1 MRFLLVL
8 LLTSPALAQP
18 TPADSLRLGL
28 AGLGNAVWLTGQN
41 AAGLNQWQGFGY
53 GITRLS
59 GEHHTGDFR
68 RPQEPRQRTA
78 IGLHS
83 EGLRDV
89 SGWRVYGD
97 FDYQKQLDEQIG
109 FSHGYDPLNGNPY
122 VWADTLAGRWERDH
136 IRARVAVAAPR
147 LGRWQLGLS
156 VPYHVGQ
163 GSRLLDPKPFYRFRD
178 LSLLPSVWRQVSAR
192 WGWGF
197 VLGGQFTQEEN
208 EVGFFAIDFPL
219 LYRLRGYGS
228 FSQSPIVSAERLVKG
243 TVWQGTLQGH
253 WQRQTGSQTVSWL
266 GQVGGRIRQET
277 IREGIAAPEAG
288 GVFNETVAEAL
299 LARLQT
305 NGSGGHRLALQ
316 TQLRQGTG
324 TDPILRTVNPAYT
337 RTTTRL
343 DASRWRQSAGRFSR
357 ETAWLMAETLDYR
370 DQITRTN
377 WSALRVSAQVEW
389 LRRWERSGPRQAGP
403 RQADGADGQGWFGRL
418 GAGGRYVPSR
428 QFRALRPTRLTA
440 LLTRPD
446 YAVQVADGLLLT
458 GGFGRDFRLN
468 AVNKLLHRV
477 EARAEGML
485 TPNAGQ
491 RWLATL
497 SYSILYL

>member
-8 LLTSPALAQP
+8 LLAVSPALAQP

-41 AAGLNQWQGFGY
+41 AAGLGQWQGFGY

-59 GEHHTGDFR
+59 VTHHTGDFR

-78 IGLHS
+78 IGLQS
-83 EGLRDV
+83 EGMRNV
-89 SGWRVYGD
+89 AGWRVYGD
-97 FDYQKQLDEQIG
+97 FDYQKRFDRQIA

-122 VWADTLAGRWERDH
+122 VWADTLAGDWQRDH

-178 LSLLPSVWRQVSAR
+178 LALLPSVWRQVSAR
-192 WGWGF
+192 WGWGA

-243 TVWQGTLQGH
+243 TIWQGTLQSH
-253 WQRQTGSQTVSWL
+253 WQRQTGPRTVSWL
-266 GQVGGRIRQET
+266 GQVGGRLRQET

-288 GVFNETVAEAL
+288 GIFDETVVDAM

-305 NGSGGHRLALQ
+305 AGSGGHRLALQ
-316 TQLRQGTG
+316 TELRQGSG
-324 TDPILRTVNPAYT
+324 TDPILRTTNPTYT

-343 DASRWRQSAGRFSR
+343 DASRWRQSAGRFGR
-357 ETAWLMAETLDYR
+357 ETAWLVVETLNYR
-370 DQITRTN
+370 DQITRTD
-377 WSALRVSAQVEW
+377 WSALRLSAQIDW
-389 LRRWERSGPRQAGP
+389 LRRWEYT
-403 RQADGADGQGWFGRL
+403 DGQGWFGRL
-418 GAGGRYVPSR
+418 GAGGRYVPNR
-428 QFRALRPTRLTA
+428 QFRALRPTRLTT

-458 GGFGRDFRLN
+458 GGLGRDFRLN
-468 AVNKLLHRV
+468 AITKLLHRV